1 MARTD
6 ATVLAKPAHAVNG
19 AGRGEGKPSPPREGG
34 GKFPPLAFGLA
45 ALAVLAAVPALAEDD
60 YYPPR
65 TDWSSYWEGNLNISV
80 FVFRDINRNGLYDL
94 GDQPMSGIIVDAE
107 GMGRPIWAVSNGAGF
122 ANFTMSGTQSD
133 AAIMFEGTYEFTVR
147 VPSHWLVTTGN
158 AVQTT
163 EFKSR
168 PGSPADLIADPAP
181 HLVGLAPELRLLGTF
196 PDPSTTDI
204 VLAGPDRATRRL
216 HADSA
221 HRFAVAV
228 EQGAWHNKLAPGRD
242 LDVNTTPV
250 QVAQAW
256 WSSPDPVGA
265 SEKITFDDLQSE
277 GVLKIPSGYGG
288 LGWDN
293 FVMTHR
299 KFYDPEGYR
308 NGVMSGEFLA
318 YNGSGHPAAI
328 SSSKPFNF
336 VGGYFGAS
344 SLEAEGET
352 LLITAFKGDQPAY
365 HEEMTL
371 SALGPTYL
379 AADFDGITRLEFRTA
394 HYWQFTADDLTVV
407 LP

>member
-1 MARTD
+1 M
-6 ATVLAKPAHAVNG
+6 
-19 AGRGEGKPSPPREGG
+19 
-34 GKFPPLAFGLA
+34 
-45 ALAVLAAVPALAEDD
+45 
-60 YYPPR
+60 R
-65 TDWSSYWEGNLNISV
+65 TDWSSYWEGSLNISV
-80 FVFRDINRNGLYDL
+80 FVFRDLNRDGLYDI

-107 GMGRPIWAVSNGAGF
+107 GLGRPIWAVSNGSGF

-147 VPSHWLVTTGN
+147 VPPHWLVTTGN
-158 AVQTT
+158 AIQTT

-168 PGSPADLIADPAP
+168 PGSPADLVADPAP
-181 HLVGLAPELRLLGTF
+181 RLVGLAPELRLIGAF
-196 PDPSTTDI
+196 PDPAAADI

-216 HADSA
+216 HADA
-221 HRFAVAV
+221 THHFAVPV
-228 EQGAWHNKLAPGRD
+228 EQGAWHNKLAPGRN
-242 LDVNTTPV
+242 LDVDTTPV

-256 WSSPDPVGA
+256 WTSPDPVGVGQ
-265 SEKITFDDLQSE
+265 KITFDDLQSE

-328 SSSKPFNF
+328 SSDKPFSF

-352 LLITAFKGDQPAY
+352 LLITAWKGDQPAY